1 MRVKLKKINQQ
12 KNWLKDKIESQ
23 NKFNKS
29 GKEIFFKKNEDR
41 NEKQNIW
48 EITIEGQN
56 WKKKHFYKRN
66 KNKIRN

>member
-29 GKEIFFKKNEDR
+29 GKEIFF
-41 NEKQNIW
+41 
-48 EITIEGQN
+48 
-56 WKKKHFYKRN
+56 
-66 KNKIRN
+66 

>member
-56 WKKKHFYKRN
+56 WKKNTFIKG
-66 KNKIRN
+66 IRTK

>member
-29 GKEIFFKKNEDR
+29 GKEIFLKKNEDR

-56 WKKKHFYKRN
+56 WKKNTFIKG
-66 KNKIRN
+66 IRTK